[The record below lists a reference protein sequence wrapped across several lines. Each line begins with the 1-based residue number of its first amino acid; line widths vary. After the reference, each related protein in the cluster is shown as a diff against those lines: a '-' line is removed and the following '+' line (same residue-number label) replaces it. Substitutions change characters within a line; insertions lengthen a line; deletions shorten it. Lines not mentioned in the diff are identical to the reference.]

1 MNPLR
6 SRSAAAIFPC
16 RTARLAA
23 VAVLALFGAGA
34 TDTRAEWSIR
44 ETQGPGGSG
53 PSLEMSYRSSG
64 ERLTLLCGAGA
75 AFVSFSPGYR
85 FPGRTDGVHD
95 GHYQVDGGPVKQV
108 RWRITGSSAFVTA
121 RFAELFLADI
131 AGAAQVFIKFPAVE
145 QTYDVTPLA
154 QHARQLKA
162 VCRLGM

>member
-1 MNPLR
+1 MIPR
-6 SRSAAAIFPC
+6 
-16 RTARLAA
+16 RTVRLTA
-23 VAVLALFGAGA
+23 VAVVALFCAGA

-64 ERLTLLCGAGA
+64 ERFTLLCGGGA

-85 FPGRTDGVHD
+85 FPGRTDGVHN

-121 RFAELFLADI
+121 RFANDFLLDLVT
-131 AGAAQVFIKFPAVE
+131 GDRVFIKFPGVE
-145 QTYDVTPLA
+145 QTYDLSPLKP
-154 QHARQLKA
+154 HAARLKTI
-162 VCRLGM
+162 CGIG